1 MQSILTQDNQ
11 ADSQTNLKPD
21 YNAEKLKDKGIE
33 HQLDALDGKI
43 NSAKEKH
50 NPQKKQGALSESAGI
65 GMGFR
70 MAVEMMA
77 AVVVGVF
84 LGHQLDKW
92 LGSSPLFLLL
102 LFFLG
107 IVTGFWNVIKTAQKF
122 EKRQAEQNKQ
132 K

>member
-1 MQSILTQDNQ
+1 MQSILAQDNQ
-11 ADSQTNLKPD
+11 ATPKSD
-21 YNAEKLKDKGIE
+21 YNAEKLKDKSIE

-43 NSAKEKH
+43 STAKEKH
-50 NPQKKQGALSESAGI
+50 NPQQKQGALSESAGI

-92 LGSSPLFLLL
+92 LGTSPLFLLL

-122 EKRQAEQNKQ
+122 EKRQAEQHKQ
-132 K
+132 NR